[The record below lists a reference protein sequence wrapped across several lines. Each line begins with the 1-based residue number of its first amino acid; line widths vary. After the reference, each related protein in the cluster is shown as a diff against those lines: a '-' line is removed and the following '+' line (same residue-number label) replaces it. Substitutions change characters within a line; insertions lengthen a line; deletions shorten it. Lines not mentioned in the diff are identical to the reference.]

1 MDVDTS
7 IIEFVKRLLIDNPSL
22 KIVYAYREQMQ
33 DSGMERLQCLEA
45 FFKSPSHARR
55 CKRHVLLETV
65 YKEQQWKNCAMDRKI
80 TIVSN

>member
-1 MDVDTS
+1 VDTS

-45 FFKSPSHARR
+45 FLKSPSHARR
-55 CKRHVLLETV
+55 
-65 YKEQQWKNCAMDRKI
+65 
-80 TIVSN
+80 